1 MDGQE
6 EHRARVA
13 QLRESF
19 AAANHRLLQRLRDA
33 GDDGE
38 CARED
43 RWSPAQIGWHVAAV
57 TTRFAGVISG
67 ELPGAQPVAQDFRE
81 RPWAEIVPT
90 VAARLRAPAIV
101 QPPTD
106 VSCGQAIAELE
117 AAEKRM
123 LAALDGLGP
132 ERASSYGITSP
143 IVGAINLYQVAEW
156 ATAHTI
162 RHNRQAKLTLGR

>member
-1 MDGQE
+1 MDGKEQ
-6 EHRARVA
+6 HRARVA

-19 AAANHRLLQRLRDA
+19 AAANRRLLQRLRDA

-132 ERASSYGITSP
+132 ERAASYGITSP